1 MRHSLRAIRMRR
13 WLLIGA
19 GRAARQA
26 SQHQENGVADN
37 KIDRDSVAEAAPGD
51 GAQRPRSA
59 AGAAQVTEVSPA
71 APMSNTS
78 TAAPDAAPAGEP
90 APAPEAGASELE
102 TLAPETPR
110 NGAAS
115 ADGAPEPALSPQ
127 PTAPEDDLTPAA
139 ASDNGAAEAVSENAL
154 YARIAK
160 LESDIERLSDRTL
173 RAQADAQNIKRRA
186 EQEMEKARKYAL
198 ERFAGELLPVV
209 DNLERALEAAS
220 GDDEAIKP
228 IAEGVELTLKS
239 FQDVLRKF
247 QVEPVDPVGE
257 PFDPQRHQAM
267 SLIDNPDAEPN
278 TVLAVMQK
286 GYTLN
291 ERLLRPAMVV
301 VSKAPAKG

>member
-1 MRHSLRAIRMRR
+1 M
-13 WLLIGA
+13 
-19 GRAARQA
+19 
-26 SQHQENGVADN
+26 ADD
-37 KIDRDSVAEAAPGD
+37 KIDQDSVAEAASGD
-51 GAQRPRSA
+51 GAQRPPSA
-59 AGAAQVTEVSPA
+59 AGAAPVTEVSPA
-71 APMSNTS
+71 ASMSNTS

-90 APAPEAGASELE
+90 APAPAAGASEPE
-102 TLAPETPR
+102 TLAPETQR
-110 NGAAS
+110 NGAAPSTAS

-139 ASDNGAAEAVSENAL
+139 ALDNGAAEAVPANAL
-154 YARIAK
+154 DARIAK
-160 LESDIERLSDRTL
+160 LQSDIERLSDRTL

-209 DNLERALEAAS
+209 DNLERSLEAAS

-239 FQDVLRKF
+239 FQDVLKKF

>member
-1 MRHSLRAIRMRR
+1 M
-13 WLLIGA
+13 
-19 GRAARQA
+19 
-26 SQHQENGVADN
+26 ADD
-37 KIDRDSVAEAAPGD
+37 KIDRDSAAEAASGD
-51 GAQRPRSA
+51 GAQRPR
-59 AGAAQVTEVSPA
+59 GAAQVTEVSPA
-71 APMSNTS
+71 APRSNTS
-78 TAAPDAAPAGEP
+78 TAAPHAAPAGEP
-90 APAPEAGASELE
+90 PPAPEAGASELE

-110 NGAAS
+110 NGAAPPAES
-115 ADGAPEPALSPQ
+115 TDGAPEPAPSPQ
-127 PTAPEDDLTPAA
+127 PTASEDDLTSAA
-139 ASDNGAAEAVSENAL
+139 ALDNGAAEAVSANAL
-154 YARIAK
+154 NARIAK
-160 LESDIERLSDRTL
+160 LQSDIERLSDREL
-173 RAQADAQNIKRRA
+173 RAQADVQNVKRRA

-291 ERLLRPAMVV
+291 ERLLRPAMVM

>member
-1 MRHSLRAIRMRR
+1 M
-13 WLLIGA
+13 
-19 GRAARQA
+19 
-26 SQHQENGVADN
+26 ADD
-37 KIDRDSVAEAAPGD
+37 KTDQDSAAEAASGD
-51 GAQRPRSA
+51 GAQRPPSA
-59 AGAAQVTEVSPA
+59 AGAAPVTEASPA
-71 APMSNTS
+71 ASMSNTS
-78 TAAPDAAPAGEP
+78 TAAPDAAPVGEPPP
-90 APAPEAGASELE
+90 APAAGASELE
-102 TLAPETPR
+102 TVAPETRR
-110 NGAAS
+110 NGAAP
-115 ADGAPEPALSPQ
+115 ADVAPEPALSPESA
-127 PTAPEDDLTPAA
+127 APEDGLTSAA
-139 ASDNGAAEAVSENAL
+139 ALDNGAAEAAPANAL
-154 YARIAK
+154 DARIAK
-160 LESDIERLSDRTL
+160 LQSDIERLNDRTL

>member
-1 MRHSLRAIRMRR
+1 M
-13 WLLIGA
+13 
-19 GRAARQA
+19 
-26 SQHQENGVADN
+26 ADD
-37 KIDRDSVAEAAPGD
+37 KIDRDSAAEAAPGD
-51 GAQRPRSA
+51 GAQRPQSA
-59 AGAAQVTEVSPA
+59 AGAAQLTEVSPA
-71 APMSNTS
+71 APMSTTS

-90 APAPEAGASELE
+90 APAPDAAASELE
-102 TLAPETPR
+102 TVAPETRR
-110 NGAAS
+110 NGAAPP
-115 ADGAPEPALSPQ
+115 DGAPEPALSPESS
-127 PTAPEDDLTPAA
+127 TPENGLTPAA
-139 ASDNGAAEAVSENAL
+139 TLDNGAAEAVPENTL
-154 YARIAK
+154 DARIAK
-160 LESDIERLSDRTL
+160 LQSDIERLNDRTL

-209 DNLERALEAAS
+209 DNLERALESAS